1 MKIFV
6 YSKEVFQNKETNTY
20 SSVILVGD
28 KEQIY
33 HYSVNKND
41 NDKFVSTV
49 NNIRRALIFVRN
61 NKPIYCND
69 NVEIFTN
76 MNECRENINL
86 ENRIFNDEYINMFKK
101 TRNQDIN
108 LMNKIKNNKDIENID
123 FAKTLVDVKIRNDY
137 AKNLIKSKER

>member
-41 NDKFVSTV
+41 DDKFVSTV

-76 MNECRENINL
+76 MNEYRENINL

-108 LMNKIKNNKDIENID
+108 LMNKIKNNKDIEHID